1 VLKRRI
7 MGGVLVGTAWLFG
20 LCYMPG
26 WMLFGVLLLMS
37 CVCQNEFYQM
47 MKRNG
52 HPVSRNCGLAMG
64 VVWLAACYAYPPY
77 AARQLPMGHQFETLV
92 LVVLTFALLLRVLFD
107 SRIQRPVEHVG
118 VTLLGFFYLP
128 FMLSF
133 FIRLAQWGAD
143 QTFEIPCAR
152 GGVYLA
158 SYLAAVVKFS
168 DAGAFACG
176 MTMGRHKMFPRI
188 SPKKSWEGFLGGIVA
203 AMAVSAGMVAA
214 AKHCA
219 WLPGG
224 PLKELSLTHA
234 LVLGLVL
241 AVVGALGDLIESM
254 FKRASNIKDSAG
266 LLPGGMGGILD
277 MFDSLTFTPAVLYF
291 YLAWFVGQAVAS

>member
-1 VLKRRI
+1 MLTRRI
-7 MGGVLVGTAWLFG
+7 IAGIVVGTAWLLG

-26 WMLFGVLLLMS
+26 WMLFGVLLVMS
-37 CVCQNEFYQM
+37 CACQNEFYQM

-52 HPVSRNCGLAMG
+52 HPVSRNCGMAMG
-64 VVWLAACYAYPPY
+64 LVWLTSCYAFPPY
-77 AARQLPMGHQFETLV
+77 AARQLPMGHQFETLMLTV
-92 LVVLTFALLLRVLFD
+92 LVFTLLLRVLFD
-107 SRIQRPVEHVG
+107 SRIQKPVEHVG

-143 QTFEIPCAR
+143 EMFEIPCAR
-152 GGVYLA
+152 VGVYLA

-168 DAGAFACG
+168 DAGAFAFG
-176 MTMGRHKMFPRI
+176 VAIGKHKMCPRI
-188 SPKKSWEGFLGGIVA
+188 SPKKSWEGFAGGMLT
-203 AMAVSAGMVAA
+203 AMAVSVGMIEA
-214 AKHCA
+214 AKHCS
-219 WLPGG
+219 WVPGG
-224 PLKELSLTHA
+224 PLKDLTLFHA
-234 LVLGLVL
+234 LALGLVL
-241 AVVGALGDLIESM
+241 GIVGALGDLVESM

-291 YLAWFVGQAVAS
+291 YLAWYVGQAVAT